1 MRSLAIM
8 TMKGGTGKTTTA
20 ISLAH
25 GLTLSGKKVLLVDCD
40 PQRNVAVTFGVKGEK
55 GLDGLLMTGDVDI
68 IQVREN
74 LFIIDS
80 GGRRLVEVE
89 LQLGRQEKREGRM
102 REALAHLKG
111 CDYVICDCPPS
122 MNLINVNVLAYCD
135 EVIVPVGMDYLSEVG
150 ARQTMEIIEE
160 IKWIT
165 AKSTIEYR
173 ILPTFYDSRTRISKT
188 VLEGLKKHFG
198 DRLLSTVIRI
208 NTAIKEAP
216 GSNKTIY
223 EHAPLSRGAYDY
235 YKLTEEL
242 LALEK
247 EG

>member
-1 MRSLAIM
+1 MKSFAIM
-8 TMKGGTGKTTTA
+8 TLKGGTGKTTTA
-20 ISLAH
+20 VSLAH
-25 GLTLSGKKVLLVDCD
+25 GLTLSGRKVLLVDCD

-89 LQLGRQEKREGRM
+89 LQLGRQEKREGRL
-102 REALAHLKG
+102 RDALKHLKG

-122 MNLINVNVLAYCD
+122 MNLISINALAYCD

-150 ARQTMEIIEE
+150 VHQTMEIIEE
-160 IKWIT
+160 IGWIT
-165 AKSTIEYR
+165 EKSSIEYR
-173 ILPTFYDSRTRISKT
+173 ILPTFFDSRTRISRT
-188 VLEGLKKHFG
+188 VLDALREHFG
-198 DRLLSTVIRI
+198 ERMFGTVIRI
-208 NTAIKEAP
+208 NTAIREAP

-235 YKLTEEL
+235 YKFTEEV
-242 LALEK
+242 LALER

>member
-1 MRSLAIM
+1 MKSFAIM

-25 GLTLSGKKVLLVDCD
+25 GLSLSGRKVLLVDCD

-89 LQLGRQEKREGRM
+89 LQLGRLEKREGRL
-102 REALAHLKG
+102 RDALMHLKG
-111 CDYVICDCPPS
+111 CEYVICDCPPS
-122 MNLINVNVLAYCD
+122 MNLINVNVLAFCD
-135 EVIVPVGMDYLSEVG
+135 EIIVPVGMDYLSEVG

-165 AKSTIEYR
+165 EKSSLEFR
-173 ILPTFYDSRTRISKT
+173 ILATFFDSRTKISRK
-188 VLEGLKKHFG
+188 VLDGLKKHFG
-198 DRLLSTVIRI
+198 DRLLNTVIRI

-235 YKLTEEL
+235 YKLTEEV
-242 LALEK
+242 LALE
-247 EG
+247 EED